1 MNIDQQD
8 GLVST
13 IVLTP
18 FNDSDFDR
26 HLRNQLFEAAIT
38 ISDCPPLC
46 RTDNFDE
53 SIVVF
58 DNCYQAL
65 SFVTQVFRKA
75 VDMRKN
81 SNIDISIHS
90 SLCSGQ
96 YFVHQD
102 QIYGDAVN
110 LATKLSLSSRENE
123 MLVCN
128 LDQDV
133 IKLFLSEN
141 PDLVIYNRGED
152 GDRASIGISDGD
164 ATHTRTIEKALLVDY
179 GNQNLKFDIERCRK
193 IEVGRSSESCIRID
207 HDHISR
213 CHATIKLLYD
223 EVHIEDHSSNGTY
236 VYFDGRE
243 VFLSNDSMK
252 VGSSGS
258 ISSGTKRDS
267 SVGAQSLITYKM
279 VEKSDTLS
287 AA

>member
-1 MNIDQQD
+1 M
-8 GLVST
+8 
-13 IVLTP
+13 
-18 FNDSDFDR
+18 
-26 HLRNQLFEAAIT
+26 
-38 ISDCPPLC
+38 
-46 RTDNFDE
+46 DNFDE

-65 SFVTQVFRKA
+65 GFITQIFRKA
-75 VDMRKN
+75 IELQKN
-81 SNIDISIHS
+81 SHVDISIHS

-110 LATKLSLSSRENE
+110 LATKLSLSSRLNE
-123 MLVCN
+123 MLVCG
-128 LDQDV
+128 LDQAV
-133 IKLFLSEN
+133 IELFLNEN
-141 PDLVIYNRGED
+141 PDLFIFNRDDENG
-152 GDRASIGISDGD
+152 GRASIGMSDGD
-164 ATHTRTIEKALLVDY
+164 ATRTQTIEKALLVDY
-179 GNQNLKFDIERCRK
+179 GNKNLEFNVERCRK

-207 HDHISR
+207 YDHISR

-223 EVHIEDHSSNGTY
+223 EIYIEDHSSNGTY

-252 VGSSGS
+252 VGKSGT

-267 SVGAQSLITYKM
+267 SAGAKSLITYRM
-279 VEKSDTLS
+279 IEKSDTLS